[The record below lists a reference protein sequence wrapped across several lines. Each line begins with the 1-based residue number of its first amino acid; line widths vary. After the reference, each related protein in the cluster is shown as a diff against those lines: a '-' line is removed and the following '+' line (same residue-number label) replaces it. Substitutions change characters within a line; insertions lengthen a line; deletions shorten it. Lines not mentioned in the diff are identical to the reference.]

1 MRTRYAVVALAALI
15 VPAASHA
22 QNQYLGPDIGV
33 YYPTSATLKAA
44 LGDQWW
50 SFGLSATKSGT
61 NQKAM
66 GPSFNGVSQTKNG
79 NRALMLSYSYGLF
92 QPMGGGGRRGG
103 NDGIIPFF
111 ALRAGASY
119 IDYRIGTASGSK
131 FGYNANAEV
140 GVIFS
145 DRMTLSARYDIFSAH
160 DGLRFDGFSIN
171 LRYGL
176 VGF

>member
-15 VPAASHA
+15 VPAFSHA
-22 QNQYLGPDIGV
+22 QNQYLGPDVGV

-50 SFGLSATKSGT
+50 SFGLSATKGG
-61 NQKAM
+61 NGEKAM

-79 NRALMLSYSYGLF
+79 NRALMLSYSYGLY
-92 QPMGGGGRRGG
+92 QPFAKSGGRG
-103 NDGIIPFF
+103 NDGVIPFF
-111 ALRAGASY
+111 ALRGGVSY
-119 IDYRIGTASGSK
+119 IDYRVGLASGAK
-131 FGYNANAEV
+131 FGWNANAEV
-140 GVIFS
+140 GIVFS
-145 DRMTLSARYDIFSAH
+145 DRMTLSARYDMFSQH